1 MQLTINL
8 TSEMCVNTFAL
19 GFEIFED
26 KQGYQG
32 RKRTVSGSCFGVSSA
47 IVNPYEECL
56 LELTDDAF
64 VIIFKSIRQ
73 FNVSHMHC
81 CTSLK
86 GFIFDD
92 HLSQKGYLNREE
104 NTC

>member
-56 LELTDDAF
+56 L
-64 VIIFKSIRQ
+64 
-73 FNVSHMHC
+73 
-81 CTSLK
+81 
-86 GFIFDD
+86 
-92 HLSQKGYLNREE
+92 
-104 NTC
+104 